1 MELSWYPGVPHSMDG
16 VKRESLMEKMDDDLG
31 VPLFYI
37 TIVSVWLKYIIYF
50 GYWFHHTPILI
61 IYFPIS
67 GNPYINPSISVWLI
81 SWKISGTT
89 CRWPSPASPE
99 PANIWNAMAW
109 NNRNGALALS
119 EVYTGENH
127 MKNLCKYKFAGDF
140 WDNAII
146 INHWGMI
153 WQQLSQSS
161 QEKHLY
167 DLQGQGS
174 FWETLKKT
182 SVQSPGLTLDTPG
195 EKLVDV
201 GNIAYCWLVAS
212 QWRRWT
218 THQFVTNS
226 SSKQK
231 GHEARFRDPPSH
243 G

>member
-1 MELSWYPGVPHSMDG
+1 MELSWCRGVPHSINSGKKGKSHGKNGWWLGGSYPHFDNLLPHFRKPLYKPIYFSMAHQLENL
-16 VKRESLMEKMDDDLG
+16 RDDLSMTLSSLSRTSQHVECNGLKQQKWSSGG
-31 VPLFYI
+31 V
-37 TIVSVWLKYIIYF
+37 
-50 GYWFHHTPILI
+50 
-61 IYFPIS
+61 
-67 GNPYINPSISVWLI
+67 
-81 SWKISGTT
+81 
-89 CRWPSPASPE
+89 R
-99 PANIWNAMAW
+99 
-109 NNRNGALALS
+109 
-119 EVYTGENH
+119 EVHTGESH
-127 MKNLCKYKFAGDF
+127 MKNLCNYKFAGDF

-153 WQQLSQSS
+153 GQQLSQSS